1 MFKKILSLLVAIP
14 LLALIGYLLFKP
26 VPIKPMA
33 YTIPTN
39 AGYTGVHATN
49 TGLANLKTIK
59 LHGEVGPETIGVGPD
74 GKLYLGMVSGNVVRM
89 NPDGKGDNAL
99 AYTDG
104 RTLGLDFDA
113 QGNII
118 AADAMRGLLSINA
131 EGKVTV
137 LVDKFNGAPLLFTDG
152 VVVAKNGK
160 IYFTDASTRFGP
172 EKWGSSL
179 EAGILELMENSATG
193 RVLEYDPATKT
204 TRIVAHG
211 LSFANGIALSQDE
224 SSLFVSETG
233 RFRVWKIATTANN
246 LDVQTLDAQSG
257 AQASVLLDN
266 LPGYPDNLTRG
277 TDGKIWLGFVK
288 QRTALLDRLAKWPSL
303 RKVVLR
309 LPRAWWPVP
318 KPYGHVMAFMED
330 GKVVADLQDPSG
342 AYPETTG
349 ATETKDRIYIQ
360 SLNAKNLGWLE
371 KK

>member
-1 MFKKILSLLVAIP
+1 MLKKIIALLVAIP
-14 LLALIGYLLFKP
+14 LLAVIGYLLFKP

-49 TGLANLKTIK
+49 NRLADLKAIK
-59 LHGEVGPETIGVGPD
+59 LHGEVGPETIGIGPD
-74 GKLYLGMVSGNVVRM
+74 GKLYLGMVSGNVIRM
-89 NPDGKGDNAL
+89 NLDGKGDSAL

-113 QGNII
+113 QGNMI
-118 AADAMRGLLSINA
+118 AADSMRGLLSINP
-131 EGKVTV
+131 EGKVAV
-137 LVDKFNGAPLLFTDG
+137 LVDKFKGEPLLFTDG

-172 EKWGSSL
+172 EKWGSAL
-179 EAGILELMENSATG
+179 EAGILDMMENSATG
-193 RVLEYDPATKT
+193 RVLEYDPATKE

-211 LSFANGIALSQDE
+211 LSFANGITLSQDE
-224 SSLFVSETG
+224 SALFVSETG
-233 RFRVWKIATTANN
+233 RFRVWKIATSANN
-246 LDVQTLDAQSG
+246 LDLQTLDTQSA

-277 TDGKIWLGFVK
+277 IDGKIWLGFVA
-288 QRTALLDRLAKWPSL
+288 QRTKDLDRMATMPWL

-318 KPYGHVMAFMED
+318 KSYGHVIAFTED
-330 GKVVADLQDPSG
+330 GKVVQDLQDPSG
-342 AYPETTG
+342 AYPATTG

-360 SLNAKNLGWLE
+360 SLHAKTLGWLE

>member
-1 MFKKILSLLVAIP
+1 VLKKIISLLVAIP
-14 LLALIGYLLFKP
+14 LLAVIGYLLFKP
-26 VPIKPMA
+26 VPIKPMK

-49 TGLANLKTIK
+49 TRLADLKAIK
-59 LHGEVGPETIGVGPD
+59 LHGEVGPETIALSPD
-74 GKLYLGMVSGNVVRM
+74 GKLYIGMFSGNVVRM
-89 NPDGKGDNAL
+89 NADGKGDSAL
-99 AYTDG
+99 AFTDG
-104 RTLGLDFDA
+104 RTLGLDFDTH
-113 QGNII
+113 GNII
-118 AADAMRGLLSINA
+118 AADSMRGLLSIDA

-137 LVDKFNGAPLLFTDG
+137 LVDKFNGEPLLFTDG

-172 EKWGSSL
+172 EKWGNAM
-179 EAGILELMENSATG
+179 EAGILDLMENSATG
-193 RVLEYDPATKT
+193 RVLEYDPATKA

-211 LSFANGIALSQDE
+211 LSFANGITLGQDE
-224 SSLFVSETG
+224 SSIFVSETG

-246 LDVQTLDAQSG
+246 LDIQTLDTQSA

-277 TDGKIWLGFVK
+277 TDGKIWLGFVA
-288 QRTALLDRLAKWPSL
+288 QRTKALDRLATMPWL

-309 LPRAWWPVP
+309 LPRTWWPIP
-318 KPYGHVMAFMED
+318 KSYGHVIAFTED
-330 GKVVADLQDPSG
+330 GKVVQDLQDPSG

-360 SLNAKNLGWLE
+360 SLHSKTLGWLE